1 MGGTVDVDSQLGQ
14 GATFTIRLPAD
25 VSGVVEAVA
34 SPEPPAATPMPADGN
49 CILVIDDESASRD
62 LISRALER
70 DGHQVVQASGGEDG
84 LRLARELQPLAI
96 TLDVLM
102 PGKDGWQVLR
112 ELKADPVTKPIPVIM
127 VSVVDGG
134 EMGFA
139 LGATDFLLK
148 PIDRDQ
154 LRSLLHSH
162 GIDSAVGQVLVVD
175 DDAEMRRLLRRS
187 LEKEGYRVAEAA
199 QGKEALEL
207 VADHKPDL
215 ILLDLMMPVMDGIE
229 FLTHLRAREDW
240 RDIAVIVVTAKDLTD
255 TDRRLLSGKIEQVVE
270 KKSSTSDDLSRIV
283 RRLVRPAPGAKS

>member
-1 MGGTVDVDSQLGQ
+1 VESRLGQ

-25 VSGVVEAVA
+25 VSDAVEAVA
-34 SPEPPAATPMPADGN
+34 SPEPPAATAMPEDGN

-62 LISRALER
+62 LISRALAR
-70 DGHQVVQASGGEDG
+70 DGHRVVQAGSGEDG

-112 ELKADPVTKPIPVIM
+112 ELKADPATKPIPVIM

-134 EMGFA
+134 DMGFA
-139 LGATDFLLK
+139 LGATDFLVK

-154 LRSLLHSH
+154 LRSLLRSH
-162 GIDSAVGQVLVVD
+162 GIDSTVGQVLVVD
-175 DDAEMRRLLRRS
+175 DDAKMRGLLRRR
-187 LEKEGYRVAEAA
+187 LEKEGYGVTEAA
-199 QGKEALEL
+199 HGKEALERI
-207 VADHKPDL
+207 ADHRPDL

-255 TDRRLLSGKIEQVVE
+255 ADHERLHGRVERVLAKGAYDRPELLDEVC
-270 KKSSTSDDLSRIV
+270 
-283 RRLVRPAPGAKS
+283 RLVRESAGTRSEA